1 MGSVFTHTIRHMFVG
16 DHKISYPAIE
26 CPVLAHFGPVPQESV
41 VRTSPA
47 VRSSELG
54 IHYMTLT
61 MVKQLHN

>member
-47 VRSSELG
+47 VRSSERR
-54 IHYMTLT
+54 HS
-61 MVKQLHN
+61 LHDLDNGQTAS